1 MLLEQARKTRGVTGH
16 ESSSTG
22 MGFRSVMPKLKIL
35 VVEDEP
41 EIAELI
47 RLNVE
52 KEGFAAEVLH
62 AGEPAV
68 DFVTSQKPDLV
79 LLDLMLPDI
88 DGLEVCRRIKW
99 ESSTREIPIIMVTA
113 RGEESDIV
121 TGLEMGA
128 ADYVTKPFSPRVL
141 AARIRNVLRRN
152 DEVTSKDVVE
162 STFSC
167 GRISINNDRHEVV
180 VDDMQIDLTLTEFQI
195 LKYLIDR
202 PGFVRTR
209 DQIITAVHGDL
220 AILSKRTIDVHI
232 TALRRKL
239 GDAGRCIETV
249 RGVGYR
255 FEDRLDAD
263 AV

>member
-1 MLLEQARKTRGVTGH
+1 MIW
-16 ESSSTG
+16 SSQQMHHS
-22 MGFRSVMPKLKIL
+22 RVL

-52 KEGFAAEVLH
+52 REGFKADVVH

-68 DFVTSQKPDLV
+68 DFVQQQQPDLV

-88 DGLEVCRRIKW
+88 DGLEVCRRLKW
-99 ESSTREIPIIMVTA
+99 EEATRNVPIIMVTA
-113 RGEESDIV
+113 RGEESDVV

-128 ADYVTKPFSPRVL
+128 DDYVTKPFSPKVL
-141 AARIRNVLRRN
+141 AARIRNVLRRMEN
-152 DEVTSKDVVE
+152 EASEQAVP
-162 STFSC
+162 
-167 GRISINNDRHEVV
+167 GRSLAHGSIHIDLDRHVV
-180 VDDMQIDLTLTEFQI
+180 AVDGSIVELTVTEFDI
-195 LKYLIDR
+195 LKFLCER

-209 DQIITAVHGDL
+209 DQIIQAVHGDL
-220 AILSKRTIDVHI
+220 AVLSKRTIDVHI

-239 GDAGRCIETV
+239 GASGSSIQTV

-255 FEDRLDAD
+255 FEVPIDHEG
-263 AV
+263 

>member
-1 MLLEQARKTRGVTGH
+1 MAPPHV
-16 ESSSTG
+16 
-22 MGFRSVMPKLKIL
+22 L

-41 EIAELI
+41 EIADLI

-52 KEGFAAEVLH
+52 KIGFQVDVLH

-68 DFVTSQKPDLV
+68 EFVRSKQPDLV

-99 ESSTREIPIIMVTA
+99 EPATRETPIIMVTA

-128 ADYVTKPFSPRVL
+128 VDYITKPFSPRVL
-141 AARIRNVLRRN
+141 AARIRNVLRRHG
-152 DEVTSKDVVE
+152 DGDPLE
-162 STFSC
+162 SS
-167 GRISINNDRHEVV
+167 NNIIDRGLIQVHLDRHEVL
-180 VDDMQIDLTLTEFQI
+180 VDGLPVELTLTEFQI
-195 LKYLIDR
+195 LVYLCER

-209 DQIITAVHGDL
+209 DQIISTVHGEL

-232 TALRRKL
+232 TALRRKM

-255 FEDRLDAD
+255 FEDRFGVEAS
-263 AV
+263 

>member
-1 MLLEQARKTRGVTGH
+1 MAAPHVL
-16 ESSSTG
+16 
-22 MGFRSVMPKLKIL
+22 I
-35 VVEDEP
+35 VEDEP

-52 KEGFAAEVLH
+52 KEGFDTDVVH

-68 DFVTSQKPDLV
+68 EFVQSKQPDLI

-99 ESSTREIPIIMVTA
+99 EPATRETPIIMVTA

-128 ADYVTKPFSPRVL
+128 DDYITKPFSPRVL
-141 AARIRNVLRRN
+141 AARIRNVLRR
-152 DEVTSKDVVE
+152 SGDV
-162 STFSC
+162 SADGNKHDDIDR
-167 GRISINNDRHEVV
+167 GRIKINRDRHEVA
-180 VDDMQIDLTLTEFQI
+180 VDDMTVELTVTEFQI
-195 LKYLIDR
+195 LVFLCER

-209 DQIITAVHGDL
+209 DQIISAVHGEL

-255 FEDRLDAD
+255 FEERLGAD
-263 AV
+263 AL

>member
-1 MLLEQARKTRGVTGH
+1 MAHAHVL
-16 ESSSTG
+16 
-22 MGFRSVMPKLKIL
+22 I
-35 VVEDEP
+35 VEDEP

-47 RLNVE
+47 RLNME
-52 KEGFAAEVLH
+52 KEGFKTDVLH

-68 DFVTSQKPDLV
+68 EFVQSNQPDLI

-99 ESSTREIPIIMVTA
+99 EPASRETPIIMVTA

-121 TGLEMGA
+121 AGLEMGA
-128 ADYVTKPFSPRVL
+128 DDYITKPFSPRVL
-141 AARIRNVLRRN
+141 AARIRNVLRRSG
-152 DEVTSKDVVE
+152 DAKEADAKQEHLDR
-162 STFSC
+162 
-167 GRISINNDRHEVV
+167 GRIRINVDRHEVV
-180 VDDMQIDLTLTEFQI
+180 VDEQSVDLTLTEFQI
-195 LKYLIDR
+195 LVFLCER

-209 DQIITAVHGDL
+209 DQIISAVHGEL

-255 FEDRLDAD
+255 FEERLGAD
-263 AV
+263 AF